1 MTPAAAGSTGRRRRR
16 TTVPTKVAAI
26 AVGVP
31 EATIR
36 QWARRGRL
44 TRYGT
49 PGRAEYDIEELT
61 SIAEERAG

>member
-1 MTPAAAGSTGRRRRR
+1 MNAGAGSPGRRRRR

-44 TRYGT
+44 TRYGS

-61 SIAEERAG
+61 SIAEERTV

>member
-1 MTPAAAGSTGRRRRR
+1 MNAGAGSPGRRWRR

-44 TRYGT
+44 TRYGS

-61 SIAEERAG
+61 SIAEERTV